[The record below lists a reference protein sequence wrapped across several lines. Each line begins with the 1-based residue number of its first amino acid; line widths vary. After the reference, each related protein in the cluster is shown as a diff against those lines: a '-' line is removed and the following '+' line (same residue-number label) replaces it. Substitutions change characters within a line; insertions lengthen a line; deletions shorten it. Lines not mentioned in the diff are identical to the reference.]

1 MPQKQKSP
9 FAKGLFCFRLWLL
22 LAGFYSAALAGNC
35 SGVDNDILL
44 SQLQNSGGAL
54 DFPF

>member
-22 LAGFYSAALAGNC
+22 LAGFYSAALDGNC
-35 SGVDNDILL
+35 SGVDTSISRPD
-44 SQLQNSGGAL
+44 
-54 DFPF
+54 